1 VIDLLFNNRFRARLL
16 AKEIDA
22 FNPDLI
28 HIMETQHAGYLTD
41 KAMSLANKKPK
52 LALSIWGSDLFWFQ
66 RFPKHQSRIRRVL
79 EGVDILVTECKRD
92 QNLARE
98 LGYQGKFLELMPAT
112 GGLDTSRLRSIALL
126 NRPSARKHIAVK
138 GYSGFVGLGREA
150 LKVIEE
156 IEDQIK
162 DFSLTVYSA
171 GLGTWWF
178 SRKLRKSMGNRIHVA
193 RKHKLSNL
201 EIEEMFLKSRVALGL
216 SQSDGLPATVKEAMC
231 TGAFPVQTVTSCAG
245 EWFAADFGG
254 ILVAPHNISDASKAM
269 LRAVSDDN
277 LVDSAMVRNLE
288 IADIKFSE
296 STVRDMSRILYL
308 DLEISE

>member
-1 VIDLLFNNRFRARLL
+1 
-16 AKEIDA
+16 
-22 FNPDLI
+22 
-28 HIMETQHAGYLTD
+28 
-41 KAMSLANKKPK
+41 
-52 LALSIWGSDLFWFQ
+52 
-66 RFPKHQSRIRRVL
+66 
-79 EGVDILVTECKRD
+79 
-92 QNLARE
+92 LARE

-112 GGLDTSRLRSIALL
+112 GGLDTSRLRSIALV

-171 GLGTWWF
+171 GLGTLWF

-201 EIEEMFLKSRVALGL
+201 EIEAMFLKSRVALGL